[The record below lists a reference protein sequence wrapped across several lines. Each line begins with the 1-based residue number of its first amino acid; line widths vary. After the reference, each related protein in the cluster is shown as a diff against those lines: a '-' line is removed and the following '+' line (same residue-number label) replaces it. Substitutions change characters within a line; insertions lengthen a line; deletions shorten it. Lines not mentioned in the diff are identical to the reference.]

1 MIKHS
6 TCTIHQRNLKVL
18 ALEKSP
24 SFMKDIVEEIDRK
37 YHTRASYEVELDEN
51 GKVKRCSKKSNY
63 RLQNVNTVTLVHQF
77 LDI

>member
-1 MIKHS
+1 
-6 TCTIHQRNLKVL
+6 
-18 ALEKSP
+18 
-24 SFMKDIVEEIDRK
+24 MKDIVEEIDRK